1 MTIPFFRDG
10 FAMPVAQA
18 LLVQLNQEVAKTEL
32 NLERLTQL
40 TFNFRNPGYSAEQG
54 GVHPVEIRLIRGLDG
69 WLFSEIPSFLET
81 QIIPSVRV
89 YKRCCFR

>member
-10 FAMPVAQA
+10 FALPVAQA

-40 TFNFRNPGYSAEQG
+40 TVNFRNPGYSAEQG
-54 GVHPVEIRLIRGLDG
+54 
-69 WLFSEIPSFLET
+69 
-81 QIIPSVRV
+81 
-89 YKRCCFR
+89 